1 MLGRG
6 PIMPYAS
13 RKMIYPTKADRRM
26 VLEAAQLLSRIR
38 ENQEE
43 AMRLEAE
50 LKLYLEKMG
59 GPP

>member
-1 MLGRG
+1 
-6 PIMPYAS
+6 MPYAS
-13 RKMIYPTKADRRM
+13 RKMIYPTKADRRL
-26 VLEAAQLLSRIR
+26 VFEAAQLLSRIR
-38 ENQEE
+38 ENQQE